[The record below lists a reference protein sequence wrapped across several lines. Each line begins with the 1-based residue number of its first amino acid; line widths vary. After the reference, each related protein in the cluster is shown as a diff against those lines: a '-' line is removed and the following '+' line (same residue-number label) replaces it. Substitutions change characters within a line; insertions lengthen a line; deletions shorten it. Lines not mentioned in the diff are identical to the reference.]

1 MLYSI
6 PALVATLQGP
16 PFILL
21 VIAGNILPEYI
32 YAVSPSER
40 IDCSIDLRFGLHK
53 KSKRP
58 VVVVWLTIILATSG
72 NGEIYDGYSPFLDSE
87 VDENE
92 PPVQLGEAAMV
103 SRDDQG
109 FECPSPNVI
118 TTRYRCKVM
127 WFAKYYRRVARNKNI
142 V

>member
-1 MLYSI
+1 MQTYVKYIQSTLE
-6 PALVATLQGP
+6 ATLQDIKG
-16 PFILL
+16 F
-21 VIAGNILPEYI
+21 
-32 YAVSPSER
+32 
-40 IDCSIDLRFGLHK
+40 LHLI
-53 KSKRP
+53 RYCCP

-127 WFAKYYRRVARNKNI
+127 WIEKYLKKRVALQGIQGTKR
-142 V
+142 

>member
-1 MLYSI
+1 M
-6 PALVATLQGP
+6 
-16 PFILL
+16 
-21 VIAGNILPEYI
+21 
-32 YAVSPSER
+32 
-40 IDCSIDLRFGLHK
+40 HK

-87 VDENE
+87 VDEND
-92 PPVQLGEAAMV
+92 PPALGEAAMV

-127 WFAKYYRRVARNKNI
+127 RIEKY
-142 V
+142 

>member
-6 PALVATLQGP
+6 RFGSDATTYQGP

-21 VIAGNILPEYI
+21 VIAGNLLPEYI
-32 YAVSPSER
+32 YAVSPSKR

-72 NGEIYDGYSPFLDSE
+72 NGEMCIFDVWRL
-87 VDENE
+87 
-92 PPVQLGEAAMV
+92 
-103 SRDDQG
+103 
-109 FECPSPNVI
+109 
-118 TTRYRCKVM
+118 
-127 WFAKYYRRVARNKNI
+127 
-142 V
+142 